1 MIFRGNKPCFIQDF
15 PPYAVIQL
23 SKENMFGSSC
33 TLSLH
38 KTGIQSCKAHS
49 PFLHALHPLFTR
61 HRSCTLKPTRN
72 KNQSQNLLLRRQRA
86 LSIMKLVL
94 ETPRLLTS
102 EHKEQSPHP
111 KYLPSGSTTR
121 EFIAGGGFSMN
132 TPGEEHV
139 YKQITPAI
147 FSRSV
152 SGMLFICL
160 FIYST
165 RK

>member
-1 MIFRGNKPCFIQDF
+1 MQSSSSPKKICLAVPALS
-15 PPYAVIQL
+15 PYTRQGF
-23 SKENMFGSSC
+23 S
-33 TLSLH
+33 
-38 KTGIQSCKAHS
+38 
-49 PFLHALHPLFTR
+49 HAKLTP
-61 HRSCTLKPTRN
+61 RSCMHFTHCSQDTDLAHNIVALKPTRN